1 MTNPL
6 ESLESEIDAGLK
18 QDGFE
23 VVELHFGPGKFLRAS
38 VDLPDGLDIDSCV
51 RAHKLV
57 RHIIYESG
65 LDPGDFRIEVESPG
79 ADRPLRTAA
88 DYQRFR
94 GERVRVTLKE
104 PRVEDGRRNWSGVLE
119 GGDDASVRVD
129 VDDLGSMTFERSTI
143 ESVRLLP

>member
-6 ESLESEIDAGLK
+6 ESLEKEIDTGLK
-18 QDGFE
+18 EDGFE

-57 RHIIYESG
+57 RHIVYESG

-79 ADRPLRTAA
+79 ADRPLRTPA
-88 DYQRFR
+88 DFDRFR
-94 GERVRVTLKE
+94 GERVRVTLTE

-119 GGDDASVRVD
+119 GGDADTVRVD
-129 VDDLGSMTFERSTI
+129 VDDLGAMSFDRSTI
-143 ESVRLLP
+143 ESVRLVP